1 MMKSKQRFT
10 IDERIQFG
18 IVDINTTK
26 TVEYVKKRVQEEL
39 AERLA
44 GFMTS
49 FRIWS
54 RTLQFVDVK
63 ASMVNGK
70 IVILDLTYSVKGQ
83 EGQNYYFDVR
93 LNADVVP
100 NGYQFTSEKILF
112 KE

>member
-1 MMKSKQRFT
+1 
-10 IDERIQFG
+10 
-18 IVDINTTK
+18 
-26 TVEYVKKRVQEEL
+26 
-39 AERLA
+39 
-44 GFMTS
+44 
-49 FRIWS
+49 
-54 RTLQFVDVK
+54 
-63 ASMVNGK
+63 MVNGK